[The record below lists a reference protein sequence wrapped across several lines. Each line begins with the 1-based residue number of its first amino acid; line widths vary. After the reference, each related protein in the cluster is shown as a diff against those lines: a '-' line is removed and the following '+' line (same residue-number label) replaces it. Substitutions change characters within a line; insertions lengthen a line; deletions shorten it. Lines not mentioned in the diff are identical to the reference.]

1 VRGGPPLAA
10 HRAASTAE
18 RAAGEHVRDAL
29 GAWVSELLM
38 VEQCLCRR
46 DEAPWVLEGG
56 RRLPGH
62 DDNRRLAALRRGLLR
77 HPSVHA
83 IGADASREQV
93 ELTLSAL
100 HEPAY
105 LQALREV
112 CSDEPV
118 VLPEL
123 APPGLP
129 VDIPV
134 RAGLVA
140 AAHEAVRTGI
150 TAATRL
156 AAGARFTYALCRP
169 PGHHAG
175 PGWLAGYCYLNTA
188 AAAVWTLRQGGIS
201 PVGVLDLDLHYPNGT
216 AAILAPL
223 ADAHLHSLHAF
234 PVTNVPALTVRPRT
248 AREHVVEFESAPAAD
263 RYLDAVAASLDALTL
278 SCRALVVSLGYD
290 TVAGDPHGSWRLP
303 PAVFAPIGRLLAAS
317 GLPVC
322 VIQEG
327 GYGLHTLASCSE
339 AFATGLLDEGWAGA
353 HERAWSGRH
362 DRTATRRQA
371 SSRLEGALR

>member
-1 VRGGPPLAA
+1 M
-10 HRAASTAE
+10 
-18 RAAGEHVRDAL
+18 AGSP
-29 GAWVSELLM
+29 VSELLM
-38 VEQCLCRR
+38 VEQRPGRR
-46 DEAPWVLEGG
+46 DAAPWVLEGG
-56 RRLPGH
+56 RRLPGR
-62 DDNRRLAALRRGLLR
+62 DDNRRLGALRRGLLR
-77 HPSVHA
+77 HAGVRA
-83 IGADASREQV
+83 IGADAPSDEV

-123 APPGLP
+123 APPGLAP
-129 VDIPV
+129 DIPV

-150 TAATRL
+150 TAAQRI

-188 AAAVWTLRQGGIS
+188 AAAVWTLRESGVR
-201 PVGVLDLDLHYPNGT
+201 PVGILDLDLHYPNGT
-216 AAILAPL
+216 AAILAPMG
-223 ADAHLHSLHAF
+223 DARLHSLHAY
-234 PVTNVPALTVRPRT
+234 PVTNVPALTVRPRSE
-248 AREHVVEFESAPAAD
+248 REHVVELAGSPSAEV
-263 RYLDAVAASLDALTL
+263 YLDAVAASIDALART
-278 SCRALVVSLGYD
+278 SRALVVSLGYD
-290 TVAGDPHGSWRLP
+290 TVAGDPHGSWSLP
-303 PAVFAPIGRLLAAS
+303 PAIFAPIGRLLAAS

-327 GYGLHTLASCSE
+327 GYSLRTLAACSD
-339 AFATGLLDEGWAGA
+339 AFATGLLEGGNAGA
-353 HERAWSGRH
+353 HESARGGH
-362 DRTATRRQA
+362 RRVLA
-371 SSRLEGALR
+371 GSSVEGLPA

>member
-1 VRGGPPLAA
+1 
-10 HRAASTAE
+10 
-18 RAAGEHVRDAL
+18 
-29 GAWVSELLM
+29 VSELLM
-38 VEQCLCRR
+38 VEQRPGCR

-77 HPSVHA
+77 HPGVRA
-83 IGADASREQV
+83 IGADASCEQV
-93 ELTLSAL
+93 ELALSAL

-105 LQALREV
+105 LRALRTV
-112 CSDEPV
+112 CSDEPI
-118 VLPEL
+118 VLAEL

-129 VDIPV
+129 IDIPV

-150 TAATRL
+150 TAAARL
-156 AAGARFTYALCRP
+156 AEGAHFTYALCRP

-188 AAAVWTLRQGGIS
+188 AAAVWTLRESGVS

-216 AAILAPL
+216 AAILAPM
-223 ADAHLHSLHAF
+223 ADVRLHSLHAF
-234 PVTNVPALTVRPRT
+234 PVTNVPALTVRPRSE
-248 AREHVVEFESAPAAD
+248 REHVVEFAGTPGAD
-263 RYLDAVAASLDALTL
+263 LYLDAVAASIDALAR
-278 SCRALVVSLGYD
+278 SSRALVVSLGYD
-290 TVAGDPHGSWRLP
+290 TVAGDPHGSWSLP

-327 GYGLHTLASCSE
+327 GYALHTLAACSD
-339 AFATGLLDEGWAGA
+339 AFATGLLEEGGAGVHA
-353 HERAWSGRH
+353 RAWSGRRH
-362 DRTATRRQA
+362 PPATRRMA
-371 SSRLEGALR
+371 SSRLEGSLR